1 MPYIITE
8 VPQLC
13 GGINLVPPRRIGS
26 KKRVCG
32 VFVDT
37 CQKILNWIEIVCK
50 KFACNLNKIGCFLY
64 ESWTL
69 SLSLSL
75 TLSFIRWNIR
85 ENIYRNE
92 SYLEIL
98 AITNKKQIYFYAAKI
113 IYIIIHVISLSQ
125 WIQLFTIV
133 SELKDVVNFFRV
145 LAVHF
150 RVTDGSKHDVQKNR
164 NGGHTQNHQPAHD
177 QQEWHKY
184 KLKVDNKE
192 HLFKFSNFEGSHA
205 ILINTLLTLYACS
218 IAACKTISFFFTL
231 DSWSTMILKSIKW
244 KNSLCL

>member
-50 KFACNLNKIGCFLY
+50 KCACNLNKIGCFLY

-85 ENIYRNE
+85 ENIDRDE

-113 IYIIIHVISLSQ
+113 IYIIIHVMNTTLYHSVWAQRRSQ
-125 WIQLFTIV
+125 FFPSSCRTLPCYRWIQTWCT
-133 SELKDVVNFFRV
+133 EK
-145 LAVHF
+145 
-150 RVTDGSKHDVQKNR
+150 
-164 NGGHTQNHQPAHD
+164 
-177 QQEWHKY
+177 QEWWTHP
-184 KLKVDNKE
+184 E
-192 HLFKFSNFEGSHA
+192 SPTSP
-205 ILINTLLTLYACS
+205 
-218 IAACKTISFFFTL
+218 
-231 DSWSTMILKSIKW
+231 WSAGMT
-244 KNSLCL
+244 

>member
-1 MPYIITE
+1 M
-8 VPQLC
+8 
-13 GGINLVPPRRIGS
+13 
-26 KKRVCG
+26 
-32 VFVDT
+32 
-37 CQKILNWIEIVCK
+37 
-50 KFACNLNKIGCFLY
+50 
-64 ESWTL
+64 
-69 SLSLSL
+69 
-75 TLSFIRWNIR
+75 SFIRWNIR

-113 IYIIIHVISLSQ
+113 IYIIIHVISLCQ
-125 WIQLFTIV
+125 WIQHFTIV

-192 HLFKFSNFEGSHA
+192 QLFKFSNFEGSHA
-205 ILINTLLTLYACS
+205 ILINTLPTLYACS
-218 IAACKTISFFFTL
+218 IPVCKTISFFFYSRQL
-231 DSWSTMILKSIKW
+231 VYNDFKFYKVDRFSLLINSYQLIQSSIQVIIVY
-244 KNSLCL
+244 LL